1 MCIRD
6 SMNFIVFPGQGSQK
20 IGMGKEMSDNFLEAR
35 EVFEEVN
42 DALSFNLSKIM
53 WEGSEKDLALTLNA
67 QPALMACGVAVFRV
81 LSKMSNK
88 KLPQLANYVCGHSL
102 GEYTAMTVA
111 GVFSLSQ
118 CANLLRLRG
127 KEMQM
132 AVPLNKGA
140 MAALIGVDIITTKKI
155 IDNVVSIGI
164 CNIANDNADGQ
175 VVISG
180 DKLAVEKAM
189 EISKDFGVKRAV
201 ILPVSAP
208 FHCRLM
214 LPAQEIMKEALE
226 KINFY
231 SPLVPIISNT
241 TAVAENDPDKLK
253 KNLIDQITGTVRW
266 RETMHFANSLNTN
279 KIIEL
284 GSGKILT
291 GIAKRMLENVT
302 AFNIEKSSDF
312 NQF

>member
-1 MCIRD
+1 
-6 SMNFIVFPGQGSQK
+6 MNFIVFPGQGSQK

-53 WEGSEKDLALTLNA
+53 WEGSEKDIALTLNA

-111 GVFSLSQ
+111 GVFSLSE

-127 KEMQM
+127 KEMQI

-155 IDNVVSIGI
+155 IDNVASIGV

-180 DKLAVEKAM
+180 DKLAVEKAI
-189 EISKDFGVKRAV
+189 EISKEFGVKRSV

-208 FHCRLM
+208 FHCSLM
-214 LPAQEIMKEALE
+214 YPAQIKMEQALNDL
-226 KINFY
+226 NFDTP
-231 SPLVPIISNT
+231 SVPIISNINALPEKNVT
-241 TAVAENDPDKLK
+241 ILK
-253 KNLIDQITGTVRW
+253 QNLIDQVTGTVKW
-266 RETMHFANSLNTN
+266 RETMILADTLGA
-279 KIIEL
+279 KVILEL
-284 GSGKILT
+284 GNGKILT
-291 GIAKRMLENVT
+291 GIAKRMVKKANTL
-302 AFNIEKSSDF
+302 NIEKPSDF
-312 NQF
+312 DGLLKII

>member
-1 MCIRD
+1 
-6 SMNFIVFPGQGSQK
+6 MNFIVFPGQGSQK

-42 DALSFNLSKIM
+42 DALGFNLSKIM
-53 WEGSEKDLALTLNA
+53 WEGSEKDIALTLNA

-111 GVFSLSQ
+111 GVFSLSE

-127 KEMQM
+127 KEMQI

-155 IDNVVSIGI
+155 IDNVVSIGV

-180 DKLAVEKAM
+180 DKLAVEKAI
-189 EISKDFGVKRAV
+189 EISKEYGVKRSV

-208 FHCRLM
+208 FHCSLM
-214 LPAQEIMKEALE
+214 YPAQIKMEQALNDL
-226 KINFY
+226 NFDTP
-231 SPLVPIISNT
+231 SVPIVSNINALPEKNVT
-241 TAVAENDPDKLK
+241 ILK
-253 KNLIDQITGTVRW
+253 QNLIDQVTGTVKW
-266 RETMHFANSLNTN
+266 RETMILADTLGV
-279 KIIEL
+279 KVILEL
-284 GSGKILT
+284 GNGKILT
-291 GIAKRMLENVT
+291 GIAKRMVKKANTL
-302 AFNIEKSSDF
+302 NIEKPSDF
-312 NQF
+312 DGLLKII

>member
-1 MCIRD
+1 
-6 SMNFIVFPGQGSQK
+6 MNFIVFPGQGSQK

-42 DALSFNLSKIM
+42 DALGFNLSKIM
-53 WEGSEKDLALTLNA
+53 WEGSEKDIALTLNA

-81 LSKMSNK
+81 LSKMINK

-111 GVFSLSQ
+111 GVFSLSE

-127 KEMQM
+127 KEMQI

-155 IDNVVSIGI
+155 IDNVVSIGV

-180 DKLAVEKAM
+180 DKLAVEKAI
-189 EISKDFGVKRAV
+189 EISKEYGVKRSV
-201 ILPVSAP
+201 VLPVSAP
-208 FHCRLM
+208 FHCSLM
-214 LPAQEIMKEALE
+214 YPAQIKMEQALNDL
-226 KINFY
+226 NFDTP
-231 SPLVPIISNT
+231 SVPIISNINALPEKNVT
-241 TAVAENDPDKLK
+241 ILK
-253 KNLIDQITGTVRW
+253 QNLIDQVTGTVKW
-266 RETMHFANSLNTN
+266 RETMILADTLGV
-279 KIIEL
+279 KVILEL
-284 GSGKILT
+284 GNGKILT
-291 GIAKRMLENVT
+291 GIAKRMVKKADTL
-302 AFNIEKSSDF
+302 NIEKPSDF
-312 NQF
+312 DGLLKII

>member
-1 MCIRD
+1 
-6 SMNFIVFPGQGSQK
+6 MNFIVFPGQGSQK

-53 WEGSEKDLALTLNA
+53 WEGSEKDIALTLNA

-111 GVFSLSQ
+111 GVFSLSE

-127 KEMQM
+127 KEMQI

-155 IDNVVSIGI
+155 IDNVVSIGV

-180 DKLAVEKAM
+180 DKLAVEKAI
-189 EISKDFGVKRAV
+189 EISKEYGVKRSIV
-201 ILPVSAP
+201 LPVSAP
-208 FHCRLM
+208 FHCSLM
-214 LPAQEIMKEALE
+214 YPAQIKMEQALNDL
-226 KINFY
+226 NFDTP
-231 SPLVPIISNT
+231 SVPIISNINALPEKNVT
-241 TAVAENDPDKLK
+241 ILK
-253 KNLIDQITGTVRW
+253 QNLIDQVTGTVKW
-266 RETMHFANSLNTN
+266 RETMILADTLGA
-279 KIIEL
+279 KVILEL
-284 GSGKILT
+284 GNGKILT
-291 GIAKRMLENVT
+291 GIAKRMVKKANTL
-302 AFNIEKSSDF
+302 NIEKPSDF
-312 NQF
+312 DGLLKII

>member
-1 MCIRD
+1 
-6 SMNFIVFPGQGSQK
+6 MNFIVFPGQGSQK

-42 DALSFNLSKIM
+42 DALGFNLSKIM
-53 WEGSEKDLALTLNA
+53 WEGSEKDIALTLNA

-111 GVFSLSQ
+111 GVFSLSE

-127 KEMQM
+127 KEMQI

-155 IDNVVSIGI
+155 IDNVVSIGV

-180 DKLAVEKAM
+180 DKLAVEKAI
-189 EISKDFGVKRAV
+189 EISKEYGVKRSV
-201 ILPVSAP
+201 VLPVSAP
-208 FHCRLM
+208 FHCSLM
-214 LPAQEIMKEALE
+214 YPAQIKMEQALNDL
-226 KINFY
+226 NFDTP
-231 SPLVPIISNT
+231 SVPIVSNINALPEKNVT
-241 TAVAENDPDKLK
+241 ILK
-253 KNLIDQITGTVRW
+253 QNLIDQVTGTVKW
-266 RETMHFANSLNTN
+266 RETMILADTLGV
-279 KIIEL
+279 KVILEL
-284 GSGKILT
+284 GNGKILT
-291 GIAKRMLENVT
+291 GIAKRMVKKANTL
-302 AFNIEKSSDF
+302 NIEKPSDF
-312 NQF
+312 DGLLKII

>member
-1 MCIRD
+1 
-6 SMNFIVFPGQGSQK
+6 MNFIVFPGQGSQK

-42 DALSFNLSKIM
+42 DALGFNLSKIM
-53 WEGSEKDLALTLNA
+53 WEGSEKDIALTLNA

-111 GVFSLSQ
+111 GVFSLSE

-127 KEMQM
+127 KEMQI

-155 IDNVVSIGI
+155 IDNVASIGV

-180 DKLAVEKAM
+180 DKLAVEKAI
-189 EISKDFGVKRAV
+189 EISKEYGVKRSV
-201 ILPVSAP
+201 VLPVSAP
-208 FHCRLM
+208 FHCSLM
-214 LPAQEIMKEALE
+214 YPAQIKMEQALNDL
-226 KINFY
+226 NFDTP
-231 SPLVPIISNT
+231 SVPIISNINALPEKNVT
-241 TAVAENDPDKLK
+241 ILK
-253 KNLIDQITGTVRW
+253 QNLIDQVTGTVKW
-266 RETMHFANSLNTN
+266 RETMILADTLGA
-279 KIIEL
+279 KVILEL
-284 GSGKILT
+284 GNGKILT
-291 GIAKRMLENVT
+291 GIAKRMVKKANTL
-302 AFNIEKSSDF
+302 NIEKPSDF
-312 NQF
+312 DGLLKII

>member
-1 MCIRD
+1 
-6 SMNFIVFPGQGSQK
+6 MNFIVFPGQGSQK

-42 DALSFNLSKIM
+42 DALGFNLSKIM
-53 WEGSEKDLALTLNA
+53 WEGSEKDIALTLNA

-111 GVFSLSQ
+111 GVFSLSE

-127 KEMQM
+127 KEMQI

-155 IDNVVSIGI
+155 IDNVVSIGV

-180 DKLAVEKAM
+180 DKLAVEKAI
-189 EISKDFGVKRAV
+189 EISKEYGVKRSV
-201 ILPVSAP
+201 VLPVSAP
-208 FHCRLM
+208 FHCSLM
-214 LPAQEIMKEALE
+214 YPAQKKMEQALNDL
-226 KINFY
+226 NFDTP
-231 SPLVPIISNT
+231 SVPIISNINALPEKNVT
-241 TAVAENDPDKLK
+241 ILK
-253 KNLIDQITGTVRW
+253 QNLIDQVTGTVKW
-266 RETMHFANSLNTN
+266 RETMILADTLGV
-279 KIIEL
+279 KVILEL
-284 GSGKILT
+284 GNGKILT
-291 GIAKRMLENVT
+291 GIAKRMVKKANTL
-302 AFNIEKSSDF
+302 NIEKPSDF
-312 NQF
+312 DGLLKII

>member
-1 MCIRD
+1 
-6 SMNFIVFPGQGSQK
+6 MNFIVFPGQGSQK

-42 DALSFNLSKIM
+42 DALGFNLSKIM
-53 WEGSEKDLALTLNA
+53 WEGSEKDIALTLNA

-111 GVFSLSQ
+111 GVFSLSE

-127 KEMQM
+127 KEMQI

-155 IDNVVSIGI
+155 IDNVVSIGV

-180 DKLAVEKAM
+180 DKLAVEKAI
-189 EISKDFGVKRAV
+189 EISKEYGVKRSV

-208 FHCRLM
+208 FHCSLM
-214 LPAQEIMKEALE
+214 YPAQIKMELALNDL
-226 KINFY
+226 NFDTP
-231 SPLVPIISNT
+231 SVPIISNINALPEKNVT
-241 TAVAENDPDKLK
+241 ILK
-253 KNLIDQITGTVRW
+253 QNLIDQVTGTVKW
-266 RETMHFANSLNTN
+266 RETMILADTLGV
-279 KIIEL
+279 KVILEL
-284 GSGKILT
+284 GNGKILT
-291 GIAKRMLENVT
+291 GIAKRMVKKANTL
-302 AFNIEKSSDF
+302 NIEKPSDF
-312 NQF
+312 DGLLKII

>member
-1 MCIRD
+1 
-6 SMNFIVFPGQGSQK
+6 MNFIVFPGQGSQK

-42 DALSFNLSKIM
+42 DALGFNLSKIM
-53 WEGSEKDLALTLNA
+53 WEGSEKDIALTLNA

-111 GVFSLSQ
+111 GVFSLSE

-127 KEMQM
+127 KEMQI

-155 IDNVVSIGI
+155 IDNVASIGV

-180 DKLAVEKAM
+180 DKLAVEKAI
-189 EISKDFGVKRAV
+189 EISKEYGVKRSV
-201 ILPVSAP
+201 VLPVSAP
-208 FHCRLM
+208 FHCSLM
-214 LPAQEIMKEALE
+214 YPAQIKMEQALNDL
-226 KINFY
+226 NFDTP
-231 SPLVPIISNT
+231 SVPIISNINALPEKNVT
-241 TAVAENDPDKLK
+241 ILK
-253 KNLIDQITGTVRW
+253 QNLIDQVTGTVKW
-266 RETMHFANSLNTN
+266 RETMILADTLGV
-279 KIIEL
+279 KVILEL
-284 GSGKILT
+284 GNGKILT
-291 GIAKRMLENVT
+291 GIAKRMVKKANTL
-302 AFNIEKSSDF
+302 NIEKPSDF
-312 NQF
+312 DGLLKII

>member
-1 MCIRD
+1 
-6 SMNFIVFPGQGSQK
+6 MNFIVFPGQGSQK

-42 DALSFNLSKIM
+42 DALGFNLSKIM
-53 WEGSEKDLALTLNA
+53 WEGSEKDIALTFNA

-111 GVFSLSQ
+111 GVFSLSE

-127 KEMQM
+127 KEMQI

-155 IDNVVSIGI
+155 IDNVVSIGV
-164 CNIANDNADGQ
+164 CNIANDNAHGQ

-180 DKLAVEKAM
+180 DKLAVEKAI
-189 EISKDFGVKRAV
+189 EISKEFGVKRSV
-201 ILPVSAP
+201 VLPVSAP
-208 FHCRLM
+208 FHCSLM
-214 LPAQEIMKEALE
+214 YPAQIKMEQALNDL
-226 KINFY
+226 NFDTP
-231 SPLVPIISNT
+231 SVPIISNINALPEKNVT
-241 TAVAENDPDKLK
+241 ILK
-253 KNLIDQITGTVRW
+253 QNLIDQVTGTVKW
-266 RETMHFANSLNTN
+266 RETMILADTLGV
-279 KIIEL
+279 KVILEL
-284 GSGKILT
+284 GNGKILT
-291 GIAKRMLENVT
+291 GIAKRMVKKANTL
-302 AFNIEKSSDF
+302 NIEKPSDF
-312 NQF
+312 DGLLKII

>member
-1 MCIRD
+1 
-6 SMNFIVFPGQGSQK
+6 MNFIVFPGQGSQK

-42 DALSFNLSKIM
+42 DALGFNLSKIM
-53 WEGSEKDLALTLNA
+53 WEGSEKDIALTLNA

-111 GVFSLSQ
+111 GVFSLSE

-127 KEMQM
+127 KEMQI

-155 IDNVVSIGI
+155 IDNVVSIGV

-180 DKLAVEKAM
+180 DKLAVEKAI
-189 EISKDFGVKRAV
+189 EISKEYGVKRSV

-208 FHCRLM
+208 FHCSLM
-214 LPAQEIMKEALE
+214 YPAQIKMEQALNDL
-226 KINFY
+226 NFDTP
-231 SPLVPIISNT
+231 SVPIISNINALPEKNVT
-241 TAVAENDPDKLK
+241 ILK
-253 KNLIDQITGTVRW
+253 QNLINQVTGTVKW
-266 RETMHFANSLNTN
+266 RETMILADTLGV
-279 KIIEL
+279 KVILEL
-284 GSGKILT
+284 GNGKILT
-291 GIAKRMLENVT
+291 GIAKRMVKKANTL
-302 AFNIEKSSDF
+302 NIEKPSDF
-312 NQF
+312 DGLLKII

>member
-1 MCIRD
+1 
-6 SMNFIVFPGQGSQK
+6 MNFIVFPGQGSQK

-42 DALSFNLSKIM
+42 DALGFNLSKIM
-53 WEGSEKDLALTLNA
+53 WEGSEKDIALTLNA

-88 KLPQLANYVCGHSL
+88 KLPQIANYVCGHSL

-111 GVFSLSQ
+111 GVFSLSE

-127 KEMQM
+127 NEMQI

-155 IDNVVSIGI
+155 IDNVVSIGV

-180 DKLAVEKAM
+180 DKLAVEKAI
-189 EISKDFGVKRAV
+189 EISKEFGVKRSV

-208 FHCRLM
+208 FHCSLM
-214 LPAQEIMKEALE
+214 YPAQIKMEQALNDL
-226 KINFY
+226 NFET
-231 SPLVPIISNT
+231 PTVPIISNINALPEKDVT
-241 TAVAENDPDKLK
+241 ILK
-253 KNLIDQITGTVRW
+253 QNLIDQVTGTVKW
-266 RETMHFANSLNTN
+266 RETMILADTLGV
-279 KIIEL
+279 KVILEL
-284 GSGKILT
+284 GNGKILT
-291 GIAKRMLENVT
+291 GIAKRMVKKANTL
-302 AFNIEKSSDF
+302 NIEKPSDF
-312 NQF
+312 DGLLKII

>member
-1 MCIRD
+1 
-6 SMNFIVFPGQGSQK
+6 
-20 IGMGKEMSDNFLEAR
+20 MGKEMSDNFLEAR

-42 DALSFNLSKIM
+42 DALGFNLSKIM
-53 WEGSEKDLALTLNA
+53 WEGSEKDIALTLNA

-111 GVFSLSQ
+111 GVFSLSE

-127 KEMQM
+127 KEMQI

-155 IDNVVSIGI
+155 IDNVVSIGV

-180 DKLAVEKAM
+180 DKLAVEKAI
-189 EISKDFGVKRAV
+189 EISKEFGVKRSV
-201 ILPVSAP
+201 VLPVSAP
-208 FHCRLM
+208 FHCSLM
-214 LPAQEIMKEALE
+214 YPAQIKMEQALNDL
-226 KINFY
+226 NFDTP
-231 SPLVPIISNT
+231 SVPIISNIN
-241 TAVAENDPDKLK
+241 ALP
-253 KNLIDQITGTVRW
+253 
-266 RETMHFANSLNTN
+266 
-279 KIIEL
+279 
-284 GSGKILT
+284 
-291 GIAKRMLENVT
+291 
-302 AFNIEKSSDF
+302 EKM
-312 NQF
+312 

>member
-1 MCIRD
+1 
-6 SMNFIVFPGQGSQK
+6 MNFIVFPGQGSQK

-42 DALSFNLSKIM
+42 DALGFNLSKIM
-53 WEGSEKDLALTLNA
+53 WEGSEKDIALTLNA

-111 GVFSLSQ
+111 GVFSLSE
-118 CANLLRLRG
+118 CANLLRLKG
-127 KEMQM
+127 NEMQI

-155 IDNVVSIGI
+155 IDNVASIGV

-180 DKLAVEKAM
+180 DKLAVEKAI
-189 EISKDFGVKRAV
+189 EISKEYGVKRSV
-201 ILPVSAP
+201 VLPVSAP
-208 FHCRLM
+208 FHCSLM
-214 LPAQEIMKEALE
+214 YPAQIKIEQALNNL
-226 KINFY
+226 NFNIP
-231 SPLVPIISNT
+231 SVPMISNISALPET
-241 TAVAENDPDKLK
+241 DIAILK
-253 KNLIDQITGTVRW
+253 QNLIDQVTGTVRW
-266 RETMHFANSLNTN
+266 RETMVLADTLGV
-279 KIIEL
+279 KVILEL
-284 GSGKILT
+284 GNGKTLT
-291 GIAKRMLENVT
+291 GIAKRMLT
-302 AFNIEKSSDF
+302 KAIILNIEKPSDF
-312 NQF
+312 DGLLKII

>member
-1 MCIRD
+1 
-6 SMNFIVFPGQGSQK
+6 MNFIVFPGQGSQK

-53 WEGSEKDLALTLNA
+53 WEGSEKDIALTLNA

-111 GVFSLSQ
+111 GVFSLSE

-127 KEMQM
+127 KEMQI

-155 IDNVVSIGI
+155 IDNVASIGV

-180 DKLAVEKAM
+180 DKLAVEKAI
-189 EISKDFGVKRAV
+189 EISKEYGVKRSV
-201 ILPVSAP
+201 VLPVSAP
-208 FHCRLM
+208 FHCSLM
-214 LPAQEIMKEALE
+214 YPAQIKMEQALNDL
-226 KINFY
+226 NFDTP
-231 SPLVPIISNT
+231 SVPIISNINALPEKNVT
-241 TAVAENDPDKLK
+241 ILK
-253 KNLIDQITGTVRW
+253 QNLIDQVTGTVKW
-266 RETMHFANSLNTN
+266 RETMILADTLGA
-279 KIIEL
+279 KVILEL
-284 GSGKILT
+284 GNGKILT
-291 GIAKRMLENVT
+291 GIAKRMVKKANTL
-302 AFNIEKSSDF
+302 NIEKPSDF
-312 NQF
+312 DGLLKII

>member
-1 MCIRD
+1 
-6 SMNFIVFPGQGSQK
+6 MNFIVFPGQGSQK

-42 DALSFNLSKIM
+42 DALGFNLSKIM
-53 WEGSEKDLALTLNA
+53 WEGSEKDIALTLNA

-111 GVFSLSQ
+111 GVFSLSE

-127 KEMQM
+127 KEMQI

-155 IDNVVSIGI
+155 IDNVVSIGV

-180 DKLAVEKAM
+180 DKLAVEKAI
-189 EISKDFGVKRAV
+189 EISKEYGVKRSV
-201 ILPVSAP
+201 VLPVSAP
-208 FHCRLM
+208 FHCSLM
-214 LPAQEIMKEALE
+214 YPAQIKMEQALNDL
-226 KINFY
+226 NFDTP
-231 SPLVPIISNT
+231 SVPIISNINALPEKNVT
-241 TAVAENDPDKLK
+241 ILK
-253 KNLIDQITGTVRW
+253 QNLINQVTGTVKW
-266 RETMHFANSLNTN
+266 RETMILADTLGV
-279 KIIEL
+279 KVILEL
-284 GSGKILT
+284 GNGKILT
-291 GIAKRMLENVT
+291 GIAKRMVKKANTL
-302 AFNIEKSSDF
+302 NIEKPSDF
-312 NQF
+312 DGLLKII

>member
-1 MCIRD
+1 
-6 SMNFIVFPGQGSQK
+6 MNFIVFPGQGSQK

-42 DALSFNLSKIM
+42 DALGFNLSKIM
-53 WEGSEKDLALTLNA
+53 WEGSEKDIALTLNA

-111 GVFSLSQ
+111 GVFSLSE

-127 KEMQM
+127 KEMQI

-155 IDNVVSIGI
+155 IDNVVSIGV

-180 DKLAVEKAM
+180 DKLAVEKAI
-189 EISKDFGVKRAV
+189 EISKEYGVKRSV

-208 FHCRLM
+208 FHCSLM
-214 LPAQEIMKEALE
+214 YPAQIKMEQALNDL
-226 KINFY
+226 NFDTP
-231 SPLVPIISNT
+231 SVPIVSNINALPEKNVT
-241 TAVAENDPDKLK
+241 ILK
-253 KNLIDQITGTVRW
+253 QNLIDQVTGTVKW
-266 RETMHFANSLNTN
+266 RETMILADTLGV
-279 KIIEL
+279 KVILEL
-284 GSGKILT
+284 GNGKILT
-291 GIAKRMLENVT
+291 GIAKRMVKKANTL
-302 AFNIEKSSDF
+302 NIEKPSDF
-312 NQF
+312 DGLLKMI

>member
-1 MCIRD
+1 
-6 SMNFIVFPGQGSQK
+6 MNFIVFPGQGSQK

-42 DALSFNLSKIM
+42 DALGFNLSKIM
-53 WEGSEKDLALTLNA
+53 WEGSEKDIALTLNA

-111 GVFSLSQ
+111 GVFSLSE

-127 KEMQM
+127 KEMQI

-155 IDNVVSIGI
+155 IDNVVSIGV

-180 DKLAVEKAM
+180 DKLAVEKAI
-189 EISKDFGVKRAV
+189 EISKEYGVKRSV
-201 ILPVSAP
+201 VLPVSAP
-208 FHCRLM
+208 FHCSLM
-214 LPAQEIMKEALE
+214 YPAQIKMEQALNDL
-226 KINFY
+226 NFDTP
-231 SPLVPIISNT
+231 SVPIISNINALPEKNVT
-241 TAVAENDPDKLK
+241 ILK
-253 KNLIDQITGTVRW
+253 QNLIDQVTGTVKW
-266 RETMHFANSLNTN
+266 RETMILADTLGV
-279 KIIEL
+279 KVILEL
-284 GSGKILT
+284 GNGKILT
-291 GIAKRMLENVT
+291 GIAKRMVKKANTL
-302 AFNIEKSSDF
+302 NIEKPSDF
-312 NQF
+312 DGLLKII

>member
-1 MCIRD
+1 
-6 SMNFIVFPGQGSQK
+6 MNFIVFPGQGSQK

-42 DALSFNLSKIM
+42 DALGFNLSKIM
-53 WEGSEKDLALTLNA
+53 WEGSEKDIALTLNA

-111 GVFSLSQ
+111 GVFSLSE

-127 KEMQM
+127 KEMQI

-155 IDNVVSIGI
+155 IDNVVSIGV

-180 DKLAVEKAM
+180 DKLAVEKAI
-189 EISKDFGVKRAV
+189 EISKEFGVKRSV

-208 FHCRLM
+208 FHCSLM
-214 LPAQEIMKEALE
+214 YPAQIKMEQALNDL
-226 KINFY
+226 NFDTP
-231 SPLVPIISNT
+231 SVPIISNINALPEKNVT
-241 TAVAENDPDKLK
+241 ILK
-253 KNLIDQITGTVRW
+253 QNLIDQVTGTVKW
-266 RETMHFANSLNTN
+266 RETMILADTLGA
-279 KIIEL
+279 KVILEL
-284 GSGKILT
+284 GNGKILT
-291 GIAKRMLENVT
+291 GIAKRMVKKANTL
-302 AFNIEKSSDF
+302 NIEKPSDF
-312 NQF
+312 DGLLKII

>member
-1 MCIRD
+1 
-6 SMNFIVFPGQGSQK
+6 MNFIVFPGQGSQK

-42 DALSFNLSKIM
+42 DALGFNLSKIM
-53 WEGSEKDLALTLNA
+53 WEGSEKDIALTLNA

-111 GVFSLSQ
+111 GVFSLSE

-127 KEMQM
+127 KEMQI

-155 IDNVVSIGI
+155 IDNVVSIGV

-180 DKLAVEKAM
+180 DKLAVEKAI
-189 EISKDFGVKRAV
+189 EISKEYGVKRSV

-208 FHCRLM
+208 FHCSLM
-214 LPAQEIMKEALE
+214 YPAQIKMEQALSDL
-226 KINFY
+226 NFDTP
-231 SPLVPIISNT
+231 SVPIVSNINALPEKNVT
-241 TAVAENDPDKLK
+241 ILK
-253 KNLIDQITGTVRW
+253 QNLIDQVTGTVKW
-266 RETMHFANSLNTN
+266 RETMILADTLGV
-279 KIIEL
+279 KVILEL
-284 GSGKILT
+284 GNGKILT
-291 GIAKRMLENVT
+291 GIAKRMVKKANTL
-302 AFNIEKSSDF
+302 NIEKPSDF
-312 NQF
+312 DGLLKII